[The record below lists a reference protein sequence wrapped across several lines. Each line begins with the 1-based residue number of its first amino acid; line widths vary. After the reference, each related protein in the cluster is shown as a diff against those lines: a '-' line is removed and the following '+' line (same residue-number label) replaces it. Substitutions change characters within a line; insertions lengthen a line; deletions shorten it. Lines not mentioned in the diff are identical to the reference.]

1 MKRFCVLAGLLC
13 LCTQFLFAGN
23 LEDRVRQAALY
34 TYVHGMTQ
42 EIADREVGPEGV
54 PYLVELLRDPEF
66 PRRDN
71 VVAFLIFLGYD
82 SESQKL
88 ADLFYD
94 PPADVNTPEE
104 YRARLMVPQ
113 ALGSIAGRGGAVA
126 ESLLRQLAADT
137 QIQQAEDLMAQV
149 ELGLRLME
157 RSTTPVEIEDDPPAR
172 LDPSPL
178 AIDPQTTIHFHNL
191 TYANHVDTNNK
202 IDDGEVDNALL
213 DVTSKVYATFN
224 GGTDVAC
231 CVQLGRTE
239 PGLLFGSP
247 GDGRDTINN
256 SGELNA
262 VIGNSIA
269 RVKVVDYIGYCGGP
283 GANIIGCGYTPGNG
297 MVVVRMSSAPDEGKL
312 WAHEFGH
319 NVGLQHNSQ
328 NLFLMYGGFSG
339 SNRRLSAFECNRF
352 HFPSGASGATP
363 MANGVC
369 DDADDD
375 SVMSSGDNCPD
386 IPNTA
391 QTDSDFDGVGNVCDN
406 CPGDSNPDQA
416 DCDNDGI
423 GDVCDASMPFPNEVA
438 GVRFND
444 KNLVVWNGN
453 AGNWNIYRGSYDGS
467 FWFAPVAFDTL
478 FGFPGWN
485 AEDTPSPG
493 RTYTYLV
500 TKSGACGE
508 GP

>member
-224 GGTDVAC
+224 GGTA
-231 CVQLGRTE
+231 R
-239 PGLLFGSP
+239 SP
-247 GDGRDTINN
+247 GSRSWTT
-256 SGELNA
+256 SVTAA
-262 VIGNSIA
+262 V
-269 RVKVVDYIGYCGGP
+269 
-283 GANIIGCGYTPGNG
+283 
-297 MVVVRMSSAPDEGKL
+297 
-312 WAHEFGH
+312 
-319 NVGLQHNSQ
+319 
-328 NLFLMYGGFSG
+328 
-339 SNRRLSAFECNRF
+339 
-352 HFPSGASGATP
+352 
-363 MANGVC
+363 
-369 DDADDD
+369 
-375 SVMSSGDNCPD
+375 
-386 IPNTA
+386 
-391 QTDSDFDGVGNVCDN
+391 
-406 CPGDSNPDQA
+406 
-416 DCDNDGI
+416 
-423 GDVCDASMPFPNEVA
+423 
-438 GVRFND
+438 
-444 KNLVVWNGN
+444 
-453 AGNWNIYRGSYDGS
+453 
-467 FWFAPVAFDTL
+467 
-478 FGFPGWN
+478 
-485 AEDTPSPG
+485 PG
-493 RTYTYLV
+493 RTSSAAAIPPATGWSSCV
-500 TKSGACGE
+500 
-508 GP
+508 

>member
-1 MKRFCVLAGLLC
+1 
-13 LCTQFLFAGN
+13 
-23 LEDRVRQAALY
+23 
-34 TYVHGMTQ
+34 
-42 EIADREVGPEGV
+42 
-54 PYLVELLRDPEF
+54 
-66 PRRDN
+66 
-71 VVAFLIFLGYD
+71 
-82 SESQKL
+82 
-88 ADLFYD
+88 
-94 PPADVNTPEE
+94 
-104 YRARLMVPQ
+104 
-113 ALGSIAGRGGAVA
+113 
-126 ESLLRQLAADT
+126 
-137 QIQQAEDLMAQV
+137 
-149 ELGLRLME
+149 
-157 RSTTPVEIEDDPPAR
+157 
-172 LDPSPL
+172 
-178 AIDPQTTIHFHNL
+178 
-191 TYANHVDTNNK
+191 
-202 IDDGEVDNALL
+202 
-213 DVTSKVYATFN
+213 
-224 GGTDVAC
+224 
-231 CVQLGRTE
+231 
-239 PGLLFGSP
+239 
-247 GDGRDTINN
+247 
-256 SGELNA
+256 
-262 VIGNSIA
+262 
-269 RVKVVDYIGYCGGP
+269 
-283 GANIIGCGYTPGNG
+283 
-297 MVVVRMSSAPDEGKL
+297 MSSAADEGKL